1 MPFNTERILTTCTV
15 YKQVRENYYQYSQL
29 SHILITASKQY
40 SFSFLNKIKLFNKLE
55 FLQGTL

>member
-40 SFSFLNKIKLFNKLE
+40 SFSFLNKIKLFNKL
-55 FLQGTL
+55 